1 MRSSKAGGEGGNL
14 ETGLAGEFVTVR
26 EAVQLTGKTLQGIRR
41 ACAEMRLACETVV
54 DNGGPQYRIAL
65 GSLIAVYQL
74 DVRDVTRW
82 YTKNRLGI
90 DPSME
95 GVAIRA
101 EAHNDR
107 ERERARAARNAGQD
121 APKLNLAPVPIT
133 APEEV
138 DALWDRFNRATAKN
152 QERARKAVEM
162 LLIFD
167 RMKAEG
173 RHIDREIVPF
183 LRAEFG
189 RGASAPTLWRLR
201 GVVEGQ
207 PRDLWAP
214 LLLAGWKGKTAVAE
228 IPEAVWNYFMGEW
241 GVTSE
246 PDVQG
251 CYDRT
256 KRWAA
261 ANSIDKLPSCD
272 TFARRIKA
280 LPLEVRT
287 LLRKG
292 PQALQDLFPPM
303 RRDYSTLAVH
313 ELWCS
318 DARKADVHCRWP
330 DGSVA
335 RPYLVAWEDLRT
347 RVVLGWRIGKDL
359 NADLVRLAFKDAA
372 ETARALPRY
381 GYLDNGREYAAKV
394 MTGGAATR
402 YRFKV
407 KEDEVPGMLT
417 VLGVET
423 IWALPY
429 NGREKPIESFWN
441 TIARRVDKRAE
452 FAGAYCG
459 KDTVSKPEDFDR
471 NKAVPIEAYMA
482 AVAEEMESYHARAHR
497 GDGMNGQTP
506 RTVYEDL
513 IQSTPVRQVTPR
525 ALSCCLMRREN
536 VKPDRN
542 GIFTVMGNGY
552 WSKETV
558 GLERTFYTVAYDP
571 EDLHRPLEISRNGRF
586 ICTAQIAHKTGFRDG
601 EAAREYKKS
610 RNAWKKAVKQQ
621 ADAARGLLRAEL
633 ADFDDPTPDAPPA
646 APETGES
653 RLPLPLPKVVEP
665 LRRAEAMTTVPRPDT
680 DDEEGLSDDEIER
693 RLSAARAR
701 RTAEG

>member
-1 MRSSKAGGEGGNL
+1 MSGFEASPEGGNL
-14 ETGLAGEFVTVR
+14 RTSFDGLFLTRAEAADIAGVTPR
-26 EAVQLTGKTLQGIRR
+26 AITKACTMNRLT
-41 ACAEMRLACETVV
+41 AETVV
-54 DNGGPQYRIAL
+54 GNGGRQYRIDL

-74 DVRDVTRW
+74 DVRAVTRW
-82 YTKNRLGI
+82 YTKNRLGL

-95 GVAIRA
+95 GAAIRA
-101 EAHNDR
+101 EAHNLK
-107 ERERARAARNAGQD
+107 ERERARAAHNAGED
-121 APKLNLAPVPIT
+121 APKLNLPPVPIT

-201 GVVEGQ
+201 GVVDGQ
-207 PRDLWAP
+207 PRELWAP

-251 CYDRT
+251 CYDRAT
-256 KRWAA
+256 RWAA
-261 ANSIDKLPSCD
+261 ANGFDKLPSCD

-292 PQALQDLFPPM
+292 PQALQDLFPSI
-303 RRDYSTLAVH
+303 RRDYSALAVH
-313 ELWCS
+313 EYWCS

-381 GYLDNGREYAAKV
+381 AYLDNGREYAAKV

-441 TIARRVDKRAE
+441 TIARRVDMRAE

-471 NKAVPIEAYMA
+471 NKAAPIEAYMA
-482 AVAEEMESYHARAHR
+482 AVAEEIECYHARAHR
-497 GDGMNGQTP
+497 GDGMNGRAP
-506 RTVYEDL
+506 RLLYEDL

-542 GIFTVMGNGY
+542 GVFTVMGNGY

-558 GLERTFYTVAYDP
+558 GLDRTLYTVAYDP

-586 ICTAQIAHKTGFRDG
+586 ICTAQIAHKTGFRDSD
-601 EAAREYKKS
+601 AAREYKKS
-610 RNAWKKAVKQQ
+610 RNAWKKAVKLQ
-621 ADAARGLLRAEL
+621 ADAARGLLRADL

-646 APETGES
+646 APESGES

-665 LRRAEAMTTVPRPDT
+665 LRAAEAMTAAPRPAP